1 MISKEQMAALS
12 APFPISAHT
21 VREGFKNG
29 GKTKIRWFTYID
41 VREVVKRLD
50 EVFPGAWSTTKPE
63 IIPLSTGIIA
73 TIGITINGETRWYS
87 GADDF
92 DVDFKTGEV
101 QPSADQGKGAV
112 TDAIRRA
119 ASLWGVAEYIYS
131 MDLELW
137 TDSYE
142 RNDWDK
148 QKTLKAEALKRFTD
162 WYNRQFSQ
170 KPATNP
176 FNGNKVQTPPPPA
189 QNARKVTVSGFQVNL
204 SKKNTPY
211 QIFQLD
217 ANEYAYSFTRDPFR
231 KAGYTV
237 DDWAIVGNYELTP
250 PAELTLEV
258 NKTGQLEV
266 KSVAMVDVFDKV
278 AGL

>member
-12 APFPISAHT
+12 APFPIEAHT

-29 GKTKIRWFTYID
+29 GKTKIRWFAYVD

-63 IIPLSTGIIA
+63 IIPISTGIIA

-92 DVDFKTGEV
+92 DSDFKTGEV

-131 MDLELW
+131 MDNEIW

-142 RNDWDK
+142 RNDWNK
-148 QKTLKAEALKRFTD
+148 QKELKAEALNKFTAWYNKRFTQPK
-162 WYNRQFSQ
+162 NAPKNAAPPTAQ
-170 KPATNP
+170 KPAQ
-176 FNGNKVQTPPPPA
+176 NGGNTQPDAVPTWFTTEVGKCWQAVKQYLLSEHIYTHENEMKNSFIKRGILVNGSLSEEWTKKPA
-189 QNARKVTVSGFQVNL
+189 SELIAFCRDRHAGDIDFMGDMPKASGQ
-204 SKKNTPY
+204 
-211 QIFQLD
+211 
-217 ANEYAYSFTRDPFR
+217 
-231 KAGYTV
+231 
-237 DDWAIVGNYELTP
+237 
-250 PAELTLEV
+250 
-258 NKTGQLEV
+258 
-266 KSVAMVDVFDKV
+266 
-278 AGL
+278 

>member
-1 MISKEQMAALS
+1 MISKEQLAALS
-12 APFPISAHT
+12 APFPINAHT

-148 QKTLKAEALKRFTD
+148 QNTLKAEALKRFTD

-170 KPATNP
+170 KSAPNPFSGGKPAT
-176 FNGNKVQTPPPPA
+176 TPPPA
-189 QNARKVTVSGFQVNL
+189 QNAPKDNLSANNGTSEPAWDAQAWLAVIAICAEKGVTVKDALGVDRGSQWTKGYNAAIAAVDAYVGVDFAALPKASG
-204 SKKNTPY
+204 
-211 QIFQLD
+211 
-217 ANEYAYSFTRDPFR
+217 NETSR
-231 KAGYTV
+231 
-237 DDWAIVGNYELTP
+237 
-250 PAELTLEV
+250 
-258 NKTGQLEV
+258 
-266 KSVAMVDVFDKV
+266 
-278 AGL
+278 